1 MNKEVSF
8 LEEISEQELD
18 QLNGGADPIGK
29 AAAGALGET
38 IIRSVM
44 AINTPSGGSCSVQ
57 GIMNDYC

>member
-29 AAAGALGET
+29 AAGALGET

-57 GIMNDYC
+57 DIMNDYC